1 MESVAVTWSIEEEK
15 SFENA
20 IAMHCVEE
28 EITEDQWMKM
38 ASMVPTKSLQEVKNH
53 YQMLLEDV
61 KAIESGQVP
70 LPRYQRTGEE
80 AAATSPAN
88 RDCHSSGGGG
98 STEKKPNH
106 GVSGISSSNGGG
118 RSNSKLE
125 QERKK
130 GIPWTQEE
138 HRLFL
143 LGLEKFGKGDWRS
156 ISRNYV
162 ITRTPTQVASH
173 AQKYFIRLNSMN
185 RDRRRSSIHDI
196 TSVNNQAPA
205 VTGQQQQQQV
215 VKHRLAQPQPPPQPQ
230 PQHHTMAGLG
240 IYGGAPVGQ
249 PIIAPPDHMGSAVGT
264 PVMLPPPMGTHHH
277 LGVAPYAVPSYP
289 VPPLPQQHPAP
300 STMH

>member
-138 HRLFL
+138 HRFL
-143 LGLEKFGKGDWRS
+143 LL
-156 ISRNYV
+156 
-162 ITRTPTQVASH
+162 
-173 AQKYFIRLNSMN
+173 
-185 RDRRRSSIHDI
+185 
-196 TSVNNQAPA
+196 
-205 VTGQQQQQQV
+205 
-215 VKHRLAQPQPPPQPQ
+215 PPQFFYKSE
-230 PQHHTMAGLG
+230 
-240 IYGGAPVGQ
+240 IK
-249 PIIAPPDHMGSAVGT
+249 
-264 PVMLPPPMGTHHH
+264 MLPLFKCSVFVFVFVVEGYFFWVWKNLGKEIGEASQGT
-277 LGVAPYAVPSYP
+277 
-289 VPPLPQQHPAP
+289 
-300 STMH
+300 M

>member
-70 LPRYQRTGEE
+70 LPRYQITGEE

-118 RSNSKLE
+118 RSSSKLE

-138 HRLFL
+138 HRFL
-143 LGLEKFGKGDWRS
+143 L
-156 ISRNYV
+156 
-162 ITRTPTQVASH
+162 
-173 AQKYFIRLNSMN
+173 
-185 RDRRRSSIHDI
+185 
-196 TSVNNQAPA
+196 
-205 VTGQQQQQQV
+205 
-215 VKHRLAQPQPPPQPQ
+215 
-230 PQHHTMAGLG
+230 
-240 IYGGAPVGQ
+240 
-249 PIIAPPDHMGSAVGT
+249 
-264 PVMLPPPMGTHHH
+264 LPP
-277 LGVAPYAVPSYP
+277 
-289 VPPLPQQHPAP
+289 
-300 STMH
+300 